1 MEVHP
6 ESELHRCGKMFGVL
20 VVKGEG
26 LLANGEGLLANG
38 EGLLAKG
45 EGLLANGEKYLANG
59 ERYLAAFSA
68 KLDGSYEH
76 EGFVGP
82 VYAMKEEPIGTNKEE
97 SRRLQRLLFAEY
109 KLLNGKGEKKNL
121 LEIFQEEKPII
132 SPEDWFS
139 SAVSRQP
146 SAFRLPPAGAG
157 ECCAPKLLQ
166 AAFLQGLEPVELAEF
181 WVGAA
186 PKNEIRQEGA
196 FYAPCS
202 GRCVPILR
210 HMLEGLEVKGERL
223 KEKGILRPEVVYE
236 DKDLMVVNK
245 PSGLLSVPG
254 KGEEPSAESYWKL
267 EIGDRKLEIG
277 NWKLEIGDRR
287 FLKAVHRL
295 DQDTSGLLVLAKN
308 EATYK
313 TLQAYFQRRDI
324 LKRYEALCKPSVIS
338 NQYSDEGEISLPL
351 LPNPYD
357 RPRQMVDKEHGKPAI
372 TRYVIRE
379 KREDGTVFV
388 DFYPLT
394 GRTHQLRVHAAH
406 PEGLNAP
413 IVGDRLYNGA
423 NGDASLNDANDA
435 RLMLHAAEI
444 AFLHPVTGEK
454 MHFCIPS
461 GF

>member
-1 MEVHP
+1 MEAHP
-6 ESELHRCGKMFGVL
+6 ESELHRCGKMFGILRVT
-20 VVKGEG
+20 GEG
-26 LLANGEGLLANG
+26 LPVTGD
-38 EGLLAKG
+38 
-45 EGLLANGEKYLANG
+45 
-59 ERYLAAFSA
+59 RYLAAFSA

-121 LEIFQEEKPII
+121 LEIFEKEKPIL
-132 SPEDWFS
+132 SADEWFNGKKAS
-139 SAVSRQP
+139 S
-146 SAFRLPPAGAG
+146 LPPAGAG

-181 WVGAA
+181 WVGAP

-210 HMLEGLEVKGERL
+210 HMLEGVKIEHFKLEIGDFSK
-223 KEKGILRPEVVYE
+223 PEVVYE
-236 DKDLMVVNK
+236 DDDLMVVNK

-254 KGEEPSAESYWKL
+254 KGEELSVESYWKL
-267 EIGDRKLEIG
+267 EIGDR
-277 NWKLEIGDRR
+277 KLEIGDRR

-324 LKRYEALCKPSVIS
+324 LKRYEAVCKGLQVTG
-338 NQYSDEGEISLPL
+338 DGLREGTISLPL

-444 AFLHPVTGEK
+444 EFLHPVTGEK

>member
-1 MEVHP
+1 M
-6 ESELHRCGKMFGVL
+6 
-20 VVKGEG
+20 
-26 LLANGEGLLANG
+26 
-38 EGLLAKG
+38 
-45 EGLLANGEKYLANG
+45 
-59 ERYLAAFSA
+59 
-68 KLDGSYEH
+68 
-76 EGFVGP
+76 
-82 VYAMKEEPIGTNKEE
+82 
-97 SRRLQRLLFAEY
+97 
-109 KLLNGKGEKKNL
+109 
-121 LEIFQEEKPII
+121 
-132 SPEDWFS
+132 
-139 SAVSRQP
+139 
-146 SAFRLPPAGAG
+146 
-157 ECCAPKLLQ
+157 
-166 AAFLQGLEPVELAEF
+166 QGLEPVELAEF
-181 WVGAA
+181 WVGAP

-202 GRCVPILR
+202 GRCGPILR
-210 HMLEGLEVKGERL
+210 HMLVGLEANGERRMA
-223 KEKGILRPEVVYE
+223 KGFSKPEIVFE
-236 DKDLMVVNK
+236 DADLMVVNK

-254 KGEEPSAESYWKL
+254 KTEELSVESYFKFL
-267 EIGDRKLEIG
+267 ILTERLFQVSNFE
-277 NWKLEIGDRR
+277 

-324 LKRYEALCKPSVIS
+324 LKRYEAVCKGLQVTG
-338 NQYSDEGEISLPL
+338 DGLREGTISLPL

-406 PEGLNAP
+406 PEGQNAP
-413 IVGDRLYNGA
+413 ILGEHLYNGA

-444 AFLHPVTGEK
+444 DFLHPVTGEK

>member
-1 MEVHP
+1 MKSPYEIGPTEEARKAAEEVIEKVHRYMEVHP

-26 LLANGEGLLANG
+26 QM
-38 EGLLAKG
+38 
-45 EGLLANGEKYLANG
+45 ANG

-76 EGFVGP
+76 AGFVPP

-109 KLLNGKGEKKNL
+109 KLLNGKGERKNL

-139 SAVSRQP
+139 GKGLQVKGEGLPVTGDRLRVKGD
-146 SAFRLPPAGAG
+146 RLPPAGAG

-181 WVGAA
+181 WVGVA

-210 HMLEGLEVKGERL
+210 HMLEGLSVVSHQPSVFSFQVET
-223 KEKGILRPEVVYE
+223 VYE
-236 DKDLMVVNK
+236 DDDLMVVNK

-254 KGEEPSAESYWKL
+254 KGDELSTESYFRFKIL
-267 EIGDRKLEIG
+267 DLK
-277 NWKLEIGDRR
+277 

-308 EATYK
+308 EAIYK

-324 LKRYEALCKPSVIS
+324 LKRYEAVCNGERLMA
-338 NQYSDEGEISLPL
+338 NGEGEISLPL

-413 IVGDRLYNGA
+413 IVGDRLYNGEWLMA
-423 NGDASLNDANDA
+423 KGE

>member
-1 MEVHP
+1 MFSPFDIPPHPSAQKAAEEVIEKVHAYMDAHP

-20 VVKGEG
+20 VHP
-26 LLANGEGLLANG
+26 NG
-38 EGLLAKG
+38 
-45 EGLLANGEKYLANG
+45 YI
-59 ERYLAAFSA
+59 AAFSA
-68 KLDGSYEH
+68 KLDGAYEH
-76 EGFVGP
+76 EGFVPP
-82 VYAMKEEPIGTNKEE
+82 VYEMKEEPVGTNKEE
-97 SRRLQRLLFAEY
+97 SRRLQRLLFANY
-109 KLLNGKGEKKNL
+109 RFLNGKGERKNL
-121 LEIFQEEKPII
+121 LEIFKDEKIVN
-132 SPEDWFS
+132 PEDWFNGKKAS
-139 SAVSRQP
+139 S
-146 SAFRLPPAGAG
+146 LPPSGAG

-166 AAFLQGLEPVELAEF
+166 YAFLNNLEPIALAEF

-186 PKNEIRQEGA
+186 PKNEIRKEGA

-202 GRCVPILR
+202 GRCIPILR
-210 HMLEGLEVKGERL
+210 HMMEGLEIEDCRL
-223 KEKGILRPEVVYE
+223 KIEDFSKPEIVYE
-236 DKDLMVVNK
+236 DADLMVVNK

-254 KGEEPSAESYWKL
+254 KTEEPSVEKL
-267 EIGDRKLEIG
+267 MGA
-277 NWKLEIGDRR
+277 
-287 FLKAVHRL
+287 KAVHRL

-324 LKRYEALCKPSVIS
+324 LKRYEAVCKPSVIS
-338 NQYSDEGEISLPL
+338 IQYSDEGTISLPL

-379 KREDGTVFV
+379 RRSDGTMLV

-413 IVGDRLYNGA
+413 IVGDRLYGQA
-423 NGDASLNDANDA
+423 AE

-444 AFLHPVTGEK
+444 QFLHPVTGKE

-461 GF
+461 NF